1 MFKSQFMVQF
11 GPNAIAEN
19 KWPLLPVSNVVFK
32 PISGEWGKDDLS
44 GTGIKVLRTTN
55 FTDGGYIDYTNVV
68 TRCIEPKKVEAKIMQ
83 DGDILIEKSG
93 GSDTK
98 PVGRVVLYHDTSES
112 YLFNNFTALLRPKDC
127 SINSIFLFMF
137 LFVTY
142 WSGKTK
148 LYENKTTGIH
158 NLKLLD
164 YLDNTMIPMPP
175 LDLQEQF
182 AAFVRQSDKSKL
194 LVSKLTSLI
203 VKNKMKGMEVVTLA
217 LKDKTFA
224 AYLENEYYDMM
235 FNQIKTHVYQNRS
248 RLNLYTSLVPDP
260 SYVALDDL
268 HVMGVTFKETEDDR
282 IMFRAAIQADI
293 VIKGKTYRD
302 YEEDMPCSWFAV
314 SFTGILRC
322 GLTMVTITAVEEYT
336 KEKFCKEDALSKF
349 LVPYVYAKDLDSHA
363 EKFLQKYC
371 PRALEAPI
379 PLPIKEILDAM
390 CLTVYS
396 APLPDG
402 IFGRTY
408 FNNATVDVYD
418 EGNVTSIDIDEGTI
432 LVSPEAFF
440 MRNIGSM
447 NNTIIHECV
456 HWDKHYKFFE
466 LQKLINPELASI
478 SCKVVEQYKKSKDE
492 LSSELE
498 WMEWQASAIAPKILI
513 PARTGRIKLNEILNH
528 LTRTLKTTRR
538 ASNMELAIS
547 EFADFFKVSTTAA
560 KIRAIELGF
569 EQAAGVFNF
578 VDGHYYPPFSFKK
591 GALKKGQTFIVD
603 RNNAIFE
610 SAFNADLAN
619 VYNSGRFIHAGG
631 MFVINDPKYVHIQDN
646 VEAEL
651 TEYALEH
658 VDECC
663 LVFDRETRV
672 SKHYDDSFYRICFL
686 CRDADSKS
694 FVEAKYN
701 PRESQNEDVVK
712 RAQEMSTIMAEAKR
726 VAEILAEMPSSFC
739 GTLDYHIKRRD
750 YTNEKMEECTG
761 ISSRTIQDYRN
772 KRDAK
777 PTLPSVLALCIG
789 LNLHPVFAY
798 DLITK
803 AGYNIMIPVE
813 ENLVYRYLIDNHHME
828 NIHMWNQKLQEA
840 GISQQLPKNG
850 NKNTVS

>member
-1 MFKSQFMVQF
+1 MVQF
-11 GPNAIAEN
+11 GDPKSNQN
-19 KWPLLPVSNVVFK
+19 SVSFEAAFTIRDDLRK
-32 PISGEWGKDDLS
+32 PINDAVRSEMHTGKLYPYYGANGQVDSINDYLMDCTAICLAEDCGAYGAGESTSYIVSGKCW
-44 GTGIKVLRTTN
+44 VN
-55 FTDGGYIDYTNVV
+55 NH
-68 TRCIEPKKVEAKIMQ
+68 AH
-83 DGDILIEKSG
+83 ILIPKECC
-93 GSDTK
+93 DIEFANIYF
-98 PVGRVVLYHDTSES
+98 RILDMSE
-112 YLFNNFTALLRPKDC
+112 Y
-127 SINSIFLFMF
+127 
-137 LFVTY
+137 VT
-142 WSGKTK
+142 G
-148 LYENKTTGIH
+148 TTR
-158 NLKLLD
+158 LKLTQGKMKTLP
-164 YLDNTMIPMPP
+164 MILPPM
-175 LDLQEQF
+175 DQQEQF